1 MSLGEG
7 DKMKQIGF
15 IGLGN
20 MGLPMGIN
28 LIRKGFKVYGHDLD
42 EKAEASFHKA
52 GGEVSLSIPEL
63 VNQCELIFTSL
74 PSSKAAEMVYL
85 GKDGLIENSHNNSVL
100 VDTSTVAPDTN
111 YKIAEAAKKKG
122 IDFLAAPVSG
132 GVIGA
137 ENRTLTFMIGGS
149 KQVYERILPVLQ
161 ILGENIFHVDEQ
173 IDSGTTVK
181 LINNLLIGFYTA
193 GVSEAL
199 HLANKKNIDLDDLFS
214 MLNVSYGQSSIY
226 ERNYKSFIANGNYTA
241 GFALKLLRKDLG
253 FALDLAKQHG
263 LNLPI
268 STELLAMYEAVE
280 QEGYGDQDMAVLYK
294 EIHEKSVKG
303 EETAT

>member
-1 MSLGEG
+1 
-7 DKMKQIGF
+7 MKRIGF

-20 MGLPMGIN
+20 MGLPMGIG
-28 LIRKGFKVYGHDLD
+28 LIEEGFTVYGHDLN
-42 EKAEASFHKA
+42 EIAEASLHQA
-52 GGEVSLSIPEL
+52 GGEVSISIADL
-63 VNQCELIFTSL
+63 VNKSDIVFTSL
-74 PSSKAAEMVYL
+74 PSSKAAETVYL
-85 GKDGLIENSHNNSVL
+85 GKEGLIENSPDQVTL

-111 YKIAEAAKKKG
+111 YKIAEAAERKG

-137 ENRTLTFMIGGS
+137 ENRTLTVMVGGS
-149 KQVYERILPVLQ
+149 KQVYERVLPVLQ
-161 ILGENIFHVDEQ
+161 VLGENIFHVDEN

-199 HLANKKNIDLDDLFS
+199 QLANKKNIDLDHLFS
-214 MLNVSYGQSSIY
+214 MLNVSYGQSRIY
-226 ERNYKSFIANGNYTA
+226 ERNYKSFIANKDYTP

-253 FALDLAKQHG
+253 FALDLAKQQE

-268 STELLAMYEAVE
+268 SEKLLAMYEAFE

-294 EIHEKSVKG
+294 KDYEKSIK
-303 EETAT
+303 